1 MDTNYDNTTASPKT
15 ETNSSSYAGYKIEG
29 RNAVSEAVKSGRS
42 IEKIYVATGGDG
54 RLKALVRLAKDA
66 GIVTAMCDK
75 RKLDEMSA
83 TKAHQGIIAVCSAI
97 TYCDISDILAS
108 AQGHPPLVVIAD
120 GITDPHNI
128 GAIIRTACAA
138 GADGLILPKRRSA
151 GVGEIAE
158 KVASGAAQH
167 LKIAKVTNLSAAI
180 KELKSNGLWICGT
193 DVSGEKTIYEQDL
206 TGALGIVIG
215 SEGEGMSRLVRE
227 NCDFLVKIPMPGP
240 VQSLNASVA
249 AGVILYEAVRQRR

>member
-1 MDTNYDNTTASPKT
+1 MD
-15 ETNSSSYAGYKIEG
+15 YKIEG
-29 RNAVSEAVKSGRS
+29 RNAVGDAIKSGRD
-42 IEKIYVATGGDG
+42 IEKIYIAQGGDG
-54 RLKALVRLAKDA
+54 RLKALAKLAKDA
-66 GIVTAMCDK
+66 GIVTVACDK

-83 TKAHQGIIAVCSAI
+83 TKAHQGIVAVCSAI
-97 TYCDISDILAS
+97 TYCGIEDILES
-108 AQGHPPLVVIAD
+108 AQGHSPLVVIAD

-167 LKIAKVTNLSAAI
+167 LKIAKVTNLTSAI
-180 KELKSNGLWICGT
+180 KELKENGLWICGT
-193 DVSGEKTIYEQDL
+193 DLSGENTIYEQDL
-206 TGALGIVIG
+206 TGPLGIVIG
-215 SEGEGMSRLVRE
+215 SEGEGMSRLVKE
-227 NCDFLVKIPMPGP
+227 NCDFLVKIPMLGP
-240 VQSLNASVA
+240 IQSLNASVA

>member
-1 MDTNYDNTTASPKT
+1 MD
-15 ETNSSSYAGYKIEG
+15 YKIEG
-29 RNAVSEAVKSGRS
+29 RNAVSEAIKAGRS
-42 IEKIYVATGGDG
+42 IEKIYVAAGGDG
-54 RLKALVRLAKDA
+54 RLKTITGMAKEA
-66 GIVTAMCDK
+66 GIVTAMCDR

-83 TKAHQGIIAVCSAI
+83 TKAHQGIIAICSAI
-97 TYCDISDILAS
+97 TYCDISDILGA

-167 LKIAKVTNLSAAI
+167 LKIARVTNLSSAI
-180 KELKSNGLWICGT
+180 KELKENGLWICGT
-193 DVSGEKTIYEQDL
+193 DVSGENTIYEQDL

-215 SEGEGMSRLVRE
+215 SEGDGMSRLVKE
-227 NCDFLVKIPMPGP
+227 NCDFLVKIPMLGP
-240 VQSLNASVA
+240 IQSLNASVA

>member
-1 MDTNYDNTTASPKT
+1 MD
-15 ETNSSSYAGYKIEG
+15 YKIEG
-29 RNAVSEAVKSGRS
+29 RNAVNEAIKSGRS
-42 IEKIYVATGGDG
+42 IEKLYVAAGGDG
-54 RLKALVRLAKDA
+54 RLKAIMRLAKEA
-66 GIVTAMCDK
+66 GIVSTVCDK

-83 TKAHQGIIAVCSAI
+83 TKAHQGVIAVCSAI
-97 TYCDISDILAS
+97 TYCSISDILES

-167 LKIAKVTNLSAAI
+167 LNIAKVTNLSSTI
-180 KELKSNGLWICGT
+180 KELKENGLWICGT

-215 SEGEGMSRLVRE
+215 SEGEGMSRLIKE
-227 NCDFLVKIPMPGP
+227 NCDFLVKIPMLGP
-240 VQSLNASVA
+240 IQSLNASVA
-249 AGVILYEAVRQRR
+249 AGVILYEAVRQRS